1 MAIGCSVT
9 TASRKIIVN
18 PESRMFSAISFG
30 VFWRSAPS
38 TSLIIR
44 SRNVSPGFDVIF
56 TMISSESTRVPPVTA
71 ERSPPDSRITGADSP
86 VMADSSTD
94 ATPSTTSPSPGTNSP
109 ATHFT
114 QSPARSF
121 EPEISSVDPSA
132 FRRRAMV
139 SARALRRVSACALP
153 RPSAMASAKFAN
165 STVNHS
171 HKVICRLNL
180 KSVPP
185 LNSSPVVI
193 TLPISPTN
201 MTGLPIIFWG
211 FSFTSASTIARRTIF
226 HSQTALL
233 FVAIES
239 EHLPRAHEQVLQNRA
254 KTQCWE
260 KRQRAHN
267 DDDDDQK
274 HRKKWRRHRKSSY
287 RRRQVFLARQIARDP
302 QHRDDHQEAPRQ
314 HGDSDGR
321 VVPERIRAQATEGR
335 AVVAGS

>member
-1 MAIGCSVT
+1 MKMTVSEA
-9 TASRKIIVN
+9 
-18 PESRMFSAISFG
+18 SRMFRASSFG
-30 VFWRSAPS
+30 VFCRLAPS
-38 TSLIIR
+38 TSAIIR
-44 SRNVSPGFDVIF
+44 SMKVSPGLEVIF
-56 TMISSESTRVPPVTA
+56 TTIRADSTLVPPVTA
-71 ERSPPDSRITGADSP
+71 DRSPPDSRMTGADSP
-86 VMADSSTD
+86 VMADSSTE
-94 ATPSTTSPSPGTNSP
+94 ATPSTTSPSPGMNSP
-109 ATHFT
+109 ATT
-114 QSPARSF
+114 TTRSSDRNI
-121 EPEISSVDPSA
+121 ELATVSVDP
-132 FRRRAMV
+132 FDFWRRAIV
-139 SARALRRVSACALP
+139 SLRALRSVSACALP

-185 LNSSPVVI
+185 LNSSTVVI
-193 TLPISPTN
+193 SLPISTPN
-201 MTGLPIIFWG
+201 MTGLPIIFCG

-239 EHLPRAHEQVLQNRA
+239 EHLPRAHEQVLKNRA
-254 KTQCWE
+254 KTQCRE

-267 DDDDDQK
+267 DDDADQK
-274 HRKKWRRHRKSSY
+274 HCKKWRRHRKSSN
-287 RRRQVFLARQIARDP
+287 RRRHVFLMRQVARDP

-335 AVVAGS
+335 AVVA